1 MSRTPTHRPILLIV
15 DDISENIDVLKGA
28 LSPEYSIRPAS
39 NGRIALKAAKV
50 EPQPDLVLLDIMMP
64 DMDGYEV
71 CRQLKASKSTRDIP
85 VIFVTAKSEEDDE
98 LRGLALGAADYI
110 TKPFSIP
117 IVQARVKTHLAL
129 RAATL
134 KLNEHN
140 QLLLHE
146 RELIENI
153 ILKMRAADVLDERYL
168 RHLISPVEDTAG
180 DMLLSSFTPDGR
192 QIILLGDFTGHGLPA
207 AIGGPLVTYI
217 LYTLTQRGATGV
229 EIFHE
234 INTQLCSRLPTGIF
248 FAATLVEVASER
260 DKGYIWNAAL
270 PDNLLI
276 RQGAVYQRFPSMLPP
291 LGILAGL
298 DMSGAVIPIALE
310 PGDRLFVFSDGIVE
324 AKGESRAMFGMQ
336 RLEHFLEKTVV
347 ERLALEGLM
356 VLLKEHI
363 GSAQHDDDITLVE
376 ILV

>member
-1 MSRTPTHRPILLIV
+1 MSRTHAHRPILLIV
-15 DDISENIDVLKGA
+15 DDIHENITVLRGA
-28 LSPEYSIRPAS
+28 LSSEYSIRPAS
-39 NGRIALKAAKV
+39 NGRIALKAVNV
-50 EPQPDLVLLDIMMP
+50 EPRPDLVLLDIMMP

-71 CRQLKASKSTRDIP
+71 CRRLKANEATRNIP
-85 VIFVTAKSEEDDE
+85 VIFVTAKAEEEDE
-98 LRGLALGAADYI
+98 LYGLSLGAADYI

-117 IVQARVKTHLAL
+117 IVQTRVKTHLAL

-168 RHLISPVEDTAG
+168 RHLISPVEDTTG

-192 QIILLGDFTGHGLPA
+192 QMILLGDFTGHGLPA

-229 EIFHE
+229 EILRE
-234 INTQLCSRLPTGIF
+234 INAQLCSRLPTGIF
-248 FAATLVEVASER
+248 FAATLVEVTSER
-260 DKGYIWNAAL
+260 DGGYIWNAAL
-270 PDNLLI
+270 PENLLI
-276 RQGAVYQRFPSMLPP
+276 RQGNVYQRFPSVLPP
-291 LGILAGL
+291 LGIVTGL
-298 DMSGAVIPIALE
+298 DIAGVATPISLE

-324 AKGESRAMFGMQ
+324 AKGESRDMFGMK
-336 RLEHFLEKTVV
+336 RLQHFLEKSVV
-347 ERLALEGLM
+347 EHLTLEELM
-356 VLLKEHI
+356 RLLKEHI
-363 GSAQHDDDITLVE
+363 GSAQHNDDITIVE
-376 ILV
+376 IQA

>member
-1 MSRTPTHRPILLIV
+1 MSRTHAHRPILLIV
-15 DDISENIDVLKGA
+15 DDIHENITVLRGA
-28 LSPEYSIRPAS
+28 LSSEYSIRPAS
-39 NGRIALKAAKV
+39 NGRIALKAVNV
-50 EPQPDLVLLDIMMP
+50 EPRPDLVLLDIMMP

-71 CRQLKASKSTRDIP
+71 CRRLKANEATRNIP
-85 VIFVTAKSEEDDE
+85 VIFVTAKAEEEDE
-98 LRGLALGAADYI
+98 LYGLSLGAADYI

-117 IVQARVKTHLAL
+117 IVQTRVKTHLAL

-168 RHLISPVEDTAG
+168 RHLISPVEDTTG

-192 QIILLGDFTGHGLPA
+192 QMILLGDFTGHGLPA

-229 EIFHE
+229 EILRE
-234 INTQLCSRLPTGIF
+234 INAQLCSRLPTGIF
-248 FAATLVEVASER
+248 FAATLVEVTSER
-260 DKGYIWNAAL
+260 DGGYIWNAAL
-270 PDNLLI
+270 PENLLI
-276 RQGAVYQRFPSMLPP
+276 RQGNVYQRFPFVLPP
-291 LGILAGL
+291 LGIVTGL
-298 DMSGAVIPIALE
+298 DIAGVATPISLE

-324 AKGESRAMFGMQ
+324 AKGESRDMFGMK
-336 RLEHFLEKTVV
+336 RLQHFLEKSVV
-347 ERLALEGLM
+347 EHLTLEELM
-356 VLLKEHI
+356 RLLKEHI
-363 GSAQHDDDITLVE
+363 GSAQHNDDITIVE
-376 ILV
+376 IQA